1 MTEINRAIRDKLQTI
16 ETLIVN
22 SLRLQP
28 PDDDECEVQLKLT
41 MAKIA
46 EMSSDYLGMNCVEA
60 YDIEWDTDDEDPVKL
75 GLPKSMMLCVA
86 QCDPTDIDDE
96 IANVLSDRSGW
107 CVKSFKFKVL

>member
-1 MTEINRAIRDKLQTI
+1 MTERNRALRDRLREI
-16 ETLIVN
+16 ELFATN
-22 SLRLQP
+22 SLHMQ
-28 PDDDECEVQLKLT
+28 PDDDNKCEVHLT
-41 MAKIA
+41 LSLAKIA
-46 EMSSDYLGMNCVEA
+46 EMSHDYLGMNCVEA
-60 YDIEWDTDDEDPVKL
+60 YDIEWDTDDEDPGEL